1 MKTNF
6 ALILLNRAM
15 KKILIIEDEIVIAE
29 DIQNILEKEG
39 YEIAGIAECYDE
51 AIKLFNKNKPD
62 IIISDIY
69 LKDSKT
75 GIDIVKE
82 FLKSRA
88 VPVIFITAYSSN
100 EIIEIL
106 ANFNSITYI
115 TKPFT
120 DGQLIAAVKLI
131 NTKLKKNR
139 IKVKVT
145 HREQE
150 IVDFIIN
157 GFSSKEIADKLF
169 ISPETVRTHR
179 KNIFSKF
186 NVNSAT
192 QLINTVLNNSIH

>member
-1 MKTNF
+1 
-6 ALILLNRAM
+6 M

>member
-1 MKTNF
+1 
-6 ALILLNRAM
+6 M

-51 AIKLFNKNKPD
+51 AIRLFHKNKPD

-69 LKDSKT
+69 LQDSKT
-75 GIDIVKE
+75 GIEIVKE

-100 EIIEIL
+100 EIIDIL
-106 ANFNSITYI
+106 ADFNSITYI

-131 NTKLKKNR
+131 RTKLKKNS

-186 NVNSAT
+186 SVNSAT
-192 QLINTVLNNSIH
+192 QLINTVLNNSIHRNL